1 MSQKVLPPASD
12 LPVAQ
17 LCSAPITTT
26 ADGNAGPLLCH
37 SGAVNVQAWNFYAGV
52 SASILGLGLN
62 PTEGQ
67 AESAICNDLK
77 HNNATRTEEA
87 SGYRL
92 AATYYAWTF
101 TIDVATVSCP

>member
-1 MSQKVLPPASD
+1 MPQRVLPPAPD

-17 LCSAPITTT
+17 LCSAAITTT
-26 ADGNAGPLLCH
+26 ADGNAGPLLCR
-37 SGAVNVQAWNFYAGV
+37 SGAVNVQAWNFYASV

-67 AESAICNDLK
+67 AESAICDDIK
-77 HNNATRTEEA
+77 HNHATRSEEA

-92 AATYYAWTF
+92 AMQYYAWTF
-101 TIDVATVSCP
+101 GIDVAKVSCP